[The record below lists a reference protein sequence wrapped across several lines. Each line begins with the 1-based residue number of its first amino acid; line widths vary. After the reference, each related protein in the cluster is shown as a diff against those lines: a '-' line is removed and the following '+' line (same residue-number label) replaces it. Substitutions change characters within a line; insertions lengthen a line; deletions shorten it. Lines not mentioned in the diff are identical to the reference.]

1 MCCVYYSIL
10 LLLSAACMRA
20 AADDEEIEE
29 KEIFIFFYY
38 TNNSYDNSYELYRS
52 QGIYADN
59 DKVIRINVG
68 ERQRS
73 YQYGTNTNS

>member
-1 MCCVYYSIL
+1 
-10 LLLSAACMRA
+10 MRA
-20 AADDEEIEE
+20 AADDEEIEEE

-38 TNNSYDNSYELYRS
+38 TNNSYELYRS

-73 YQYGTNTNS
+73 HQYGTNTNSQG